1 MLVGVTAEYP
11 TDLFSRE
18 FPPDVAS
25 RPIVSYDVREV
36 VLDIGDKIQAVT
48 RDFLNI
54 QTSQDPRRELDQ
66 VSEQALDL
74 DDGDQIS

>member
-1 MLVGVTAEYP
+1 VASTRYFIDAASGVLVEVTAEYA

-36 VLDIGDKIQAVT
+36 VVDIGDEIQAVA
-48 RDFLNI
+48 RDILNS
-54 QTSQDPRRELDQ
+54 QTSQG
-66 VSEQALDL
+66 SAA
-74 DDGDQIS
+74 